1 MCAPLVSQFYVRPHG
16 NAGIGHSLAKHPHI
30 AHWTSKKAKE
40 KRTLVIWPGFDNRRE
55 SIMSSDGNTMKMN
68 KSARVLIVIL
78 AAGLVAGIAGFVE
91 HGWQHGDTIGAAVW
105 LLVAM
110 LFVLAIRHKSPRR
123 P

>member
-1 MCAPLVSQFYVRPHG
+1 
-16 NAGIGHSLAKHPHI
+16 
-30 AHWTSKKAKE
+30 
-40 KRTLVIWPGFDNRRE
+40 
-55 SIMSSDGNTMKMN
+55 MSSDGNTMKMN

-78 AAGLVAGIAGFVE
+78 AAGLVAGIAGLVE
-91 HGWQHGDTIGAAVW
+91 HGWQHPGDTIGAAVW